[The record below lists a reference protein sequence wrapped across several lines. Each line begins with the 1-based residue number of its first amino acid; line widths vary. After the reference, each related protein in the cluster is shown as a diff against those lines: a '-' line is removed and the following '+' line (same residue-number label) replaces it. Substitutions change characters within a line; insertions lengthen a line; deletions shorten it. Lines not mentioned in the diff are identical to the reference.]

1 MNARGGGKA
10 RGGDGWRP
18 AARSSLFLR
27 GQRGERNDLLEQSL
41 PRIPYAAQDSR
52 SRKHWTCPRH
62 SNLQQP
68 SPPAPPTA
76 PGLMEGSESPVRLS
90 HTIRQHSLGAPAA
103 GHGADG
109 GPVLTVRRPANR
121 ETGAL
126 KRGVSGAA
134 GNPEESVANPLWRK
148 RGGLS

>member
-1 MNARGGGKA
+1 MLHKTVDLESTGRARGTA
-10 RGGDGWRP
+10 IC
-18 AARSSLFLR
+18 SSLLPLPPPQASWRVPNPRCALVTPFVNIPWVLLR
-27 GQRGERNDLLEQSL
+27 
-41 PRIPYAAQDSR
+41 QD
-52 SRKHWTCPRH
+52 
-62 SNLQQP
+62 
-68 SPPAPPTA
+68 
-76 PGLMEGSESPVRLS
+76 
-90 HTIRQHSLGAPAA
+90 
-103 GHGADG
+103 ADG